1 MLKVSQIS
9 RWIALCGLWLV
20 LVTCHPAVEPVGVSP
35 PVQPV
40 INIAPTATAVPI
52 ETTVAPTLTPVL
64 ETVTPSVTPT
74 PLPTLCVPSPPPGW
88 VLTTIQSGNNLFRL
102 GQRGGTTVEE
112 LMRVNC
118 RVDDILYVGEQL
130 YTPPGSGYGSVPNW
144 SNGVDVAEPS
154 VPPSPPV
161 IPPVPPPCE
170 TPPCDELTPLPTL
183 PPVEDPT
190 LLPTLPPTE
199 DPSMLPTLPPTE
211 DPSMLPTL
219 PSTGGEQGYP
229 AAP

>member
-9 RWIALCGLWLV
+9 RWIALGGLWLL
-20 LVTCHPAVEPVGVSP
+20 LVTCQPAVEPVGMSP

-52 ETTVAPTLTPVL
+52 ETTVAPTLTPVV

-88 VLTTIQSGNNLFRL
+88 VLTTIQPGNNLFRL

-118 RVDDILYVGEQL
+118 RENDILYVGEQL
-130 YTPPGSGYGSVPNW
+130 YTPPGSGYDTNPNPPTD
-144 SNGVDVAEPS
+144 SLGVTI
-154 VPPSPPV
+154 VPPPIINPPTPTPPPV
-161 IPPVPPPCE
+161 IPPAPPPCE
-170 TPPCDELTPLPTL
+170 TPPCDELPPLPTL

-190 LLPTLPPTE
+190 LLPTLPPP
-199 DPSMLPTLPPTE
+199 DDSSLLPTLPPN
-211 DPSMLPTL
+211 
-219 PSTGGEQGYP
+219 GGEQGYP
-229 AAP
+229 AVP